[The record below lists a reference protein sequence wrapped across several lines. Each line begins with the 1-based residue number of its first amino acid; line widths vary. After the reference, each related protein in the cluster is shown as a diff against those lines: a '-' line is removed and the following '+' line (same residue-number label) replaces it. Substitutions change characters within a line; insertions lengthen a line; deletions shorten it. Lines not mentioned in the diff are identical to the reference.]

1 MTYICAMKILVT
13 GANGL
18 LGQHLVKLLVAE
30 GYQVVATGRGDNRL
44 PSSLAAQ
51 CVYYDI
57 DITDEWAVHELFVK
71 EIPGVVVHAAAMTQV
86 DECQLN
92 QERCEA
98 VNVKATAQLVLEA
111 EAASGHFIYLSTD
124 FVFDGE
130 KGDYSEDDHLNPVSW
145 YGFTKVQAESI
156 VETSE
161 LPWAIIRTCLVYG
174 DTLQGTRSN
183 IISWVRQSL
192 QEKKSIKV
200 VSDQWRT
207 PTYVADLAMGV
218 LLVIRRK
225 AEGIYHIS
233 GRDRL
238 SPYEMALKTAAA
250 AGLDVSLIERVDAA
264 SFKQPAKRPP
274 VTGFDISKAEK
285 ELGYAPISF
294 DEGLQRLLN
303 R

>member
-1 MTYICAMKILVT
+1 MKILVT

-18 LGQHLVKLLVAE
+18 LGQHLVNLLAE
-30 GYQVVATGRGDNRL
+30 QGYQVVATGRGGSRL
-44 PSSLAAQ
+44 PASLAAQ
-51 CVYYDI
+51 CVYYDT

-71 EIPGVVVHAAAMTQV
+71 EAPEVVVHAAAMTQV

-161 LPWAIIRTCLVYG
+161 LPWAIVRTCLVYG
-174 DTLQGTRSN
+174 DALQGTRSN

-192 QEKKSIKV
+192 QENKPIRV

-207 PTYVADLAMGV
+207 PTYVEDLAMGV
-218 LLVIRRK
+218 LLIIRKK

-233 GRDRL
+233 GKDRL
-238 SPYEMALKTAAA
+238 SPYEMALQTARV
-250 AGLDVSLIERVDAA
+250 AGLDASLIERVDA
-264 SFKQPAKRPP
+264 SVFKQPAKRPP

-285 ELGYAPISF
+285 ELGYAPVSF
-294 DEGLQRLLN
+294 EEGLTRMFANKSQ
-303 R
+303 